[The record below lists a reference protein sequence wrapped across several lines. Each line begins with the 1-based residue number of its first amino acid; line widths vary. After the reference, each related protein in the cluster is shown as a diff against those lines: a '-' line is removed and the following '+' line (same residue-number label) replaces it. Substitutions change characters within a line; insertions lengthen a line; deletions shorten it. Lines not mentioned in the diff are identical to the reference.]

1 MNCSSVL
8 VTSDIQEG
16 PFLYLP
22 IGVLRA
28 LLDDLGLSRR
38 EVEQGVDVGVQVGLH
53 PHDRLGAGAVF
64 GAAGLEPLL
73 PVVAVLERNIA
84 PEDFLDLIAEG
95 GKVQLPPG

>member
-28 LLDDLGLSRR
+28 LLDDRDLRR
-38 EVEQGVDVGVQVGLH
+38 CEVEERIDTGVQVGLH
-53 PHDRLGAGAVF
+53 THDSLGALPVL

-73 PVVAVLERNIA
+73 PVVAVFERDVTLE
-84 PEDFLDLIAEG
+84 DLLDLGAEG
-95 GKVQLPPG
+95 REIQLPP